1 MKLPRRRF
9 LRLAASLVAAPA
21 FSRATSAQ
29 AWPTRPIR
37 LLNGYPPGG
46 ASDIVAR
53 VYAQGLQERL
63 GAPVVVENRGGSGG
77 NLAVAAAV
85 RATPDGYTLLH
96 GNDNMFV
103 VNPHVY
109 TRAGFDPLKE
119 LVAIASVAVN
129 QLVMVVHPS
138 VPATNLREF
147 VELARK
153 SKPPLFYASIGNGS
167 MHHLAMERF
176 KRHVGIELTH
186 VPYRGGGPA
195 AIALLAGEVSVMLG
209 GGAVVPNLQAGQF
222 RGLAATGAV
231 RNPATPD
238 LPTVGE
244 IYPGYEAA
252 TWHGLFA
259 PVGVPSAIIERLR
272 AELAV
277 VLAQPEFA
285 KRLVSTGSGE
295 PYVVAPEVFVERIR
309 REHEQY
315 GQPIR
320 AIGLQVQ

>member
-1 MKLPRRRF
+1 MTLPRRKF
-9 LRLAASLVAAPA
+9 LRLAVSVAAAPA
-21 FSRATSAQ
+21 LPRAASAQ
-29 AWPTRPIR
+29 AWPARPIR

-53 VYAQGLQERL
+53 LYAQGLQERL
-63 GAPVVVENRGGSGG
+63 GVAVVVENRGGSGG
-77 NLAVAAAV
+77 NFAVAAAV
-85 RATPDGYTLLH
+85 RAAPDGYTLLH

-109 TRAGFDPLKE
+109 VRAGFDPIKE
-119 LVAIASVAVN
+119 LTAIASVAVN

-138 VPATNLREF
+138 VPAANLREF

-153 SKPPLFYASIGNGS
+153 SQPPLFYASIGNGS
-167 MHHLAMERF
+167 MHHLAMEMF

-195 AIALLAGEVSVMLG
+195 AIALLANEVSVMLG
-209 GGAVVPNLQAGQF
+209 GGAVVPSLQAGQF
-222 RGLAATGAV
+222 RGLAATGPV
-231 RNPATPD
+231 RNPATPE
-238 LPTVGE
+238 LPTVNE

-259 PVGVPSAIIERLR
+259 PVGLPSAIIERLR

-277 VLAQPEFA
+277 VLAQPEFRN
-285 KRLVSTGSGE
+285 RLVSTGSGE
-295 PYVVAPEVFVERIR
+295 PYLVTPEEFAERVR
-309 REHEQY
+309 RDHERY
-315 GQPIR
+315 GTLIR
-320 AIGLQVQ
+320 AIGLKVE